1 MSSKIHY
8 VRTPLDRDE
17 IAAVNRMLK
26 AAGEVLVTRAMTN
39 TCRPKYKNAGWDNC
53 WFTQMFGGKA
63 NLNRMTDAFMER
75 LEIPGADRA
84 YQHEYA
90 VADKLGISVGDV
102 NTVISLFDSH
112 SRHTTTGDYDS
123 DYSPIYDTTTVK
135 LGKVV
140 TFLEIVG
147 RWLAKRGI
155 DLTPVTFEA
164 HKVAV
169 DD

>member
-1 MSSKIHY
+1 MSSKIRY
-8 VRTPLDRDE
+8 VRTPLDRYE

-26 AAGEVLVTRAMTN
+26 AAGEVRVTRAMMN
-39 TCRPKYKNAGWDNC
+39 TCRPKYKNGGWDNC

-63 NLNRMTDAFMER
+63 NLNRMTQAWQER
-75 LEIPGADRA
+75 NGWTVPAPSALRA
-84 YQHEYA
+84 GCRRQARYQ
-90 VADKLGISVGDV
+90 LGRREHRHL
-102 NTVISLFDSH
+102 SLRRQH
-112 SRHTTTGDYDS
+112 SRHPSTYDRLS
-123 DYSPIYDTTTVK
+123 SNVIDTTTVK

-164 HKVAV
+164 HKTVSV
-169 DD
+169 D